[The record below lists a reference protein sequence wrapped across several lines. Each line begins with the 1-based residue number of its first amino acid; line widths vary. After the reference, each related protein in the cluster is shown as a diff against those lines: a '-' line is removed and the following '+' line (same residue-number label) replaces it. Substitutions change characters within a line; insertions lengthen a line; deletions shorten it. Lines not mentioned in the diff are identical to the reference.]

1 MTEAAPFVHPYIPN
15 SAPATREAMLRAVGA
30 SSTEELLEAIPEKL
44 RLRRPLDVP
53 AAFRS
58 EFELD
63 RHLQQVL
70 AKNEPASDA
79 PSFLGSGCYPHYVP
93 AICDEIN
100 TRGEFLTAYAGETYE
115 DHGKWQAL
123 YEYTSLMADL
133 LEMDVVNVP
142 TYDGYQALAT
152 SLRMAV
158 RITGRPRVVI
168 PDTIER
174 GKRERVEGF
183 LEGVAEVV
191 TVASDAQTGAI
202 DEAALAEAVDE
213 TVAAVLIESP
223 NYLGVVEAGA
233 ERIARLAHEQG
244 AIVVCSTDPLS
255 LGFLPAP
262 ASWGADIV
270 CGDIQ
275 SLGLG
280 MHFGG
285 ANGGFIATHDDE
297 RFIYEFPSR
306 LFGIAPTRVE
316 GELGFVDVAYER
328 TSLAMREEGVEWVGT
343 AAALWGITAAVY
355 LGLMGPAGMSEIG
368 ETIAANTRLAMQAV
382 GDIDGVTVLHDSS
395 PHWREFAVRFD
406 GRNAADVNAALLERG
421 IHGGATARDVF
432 GPAADE
438 SEAVYCVTETHS
450 ADDIAELAAAL
461 KEILA

>member
-44 RLRRPLDVP
+44 RLRRSLDVP

-63 RHLQQVL
+63 RHLQKVL

-202 DEAALAEAVDE
+202 DEAALAEAVDD

-233 ERIARLAHEQG
+233 ERIAFADEVLGPLDRHDPDRKMRLVDALRLYLRLAGSMEDVFGQ
-244 AIVVCSTDPLS
+244 
-255 LGFLPAP
+255 
-262 ASWGADIV
+262 
-270 CGDIQ
+270 
-275 SLGLG
+275 LG
-280 MHFGG
+280 MHRH
-285 ANGGFIATHDDE
+285 TL
-297 RFIYEFPSR
+297 R
-306 LFGIAPTRVE
+306 
-316 GELGFVDVAYER
+316 
-328 TSLAMREEGVEWVGT
+328 
-343 AAALWGITAAVY
+343 
-355 LGLMGPAGMSEIG
+355 
-368 ETIAANTRLAMQAV
+368 TRLALISELTGRSLVEPDDRFELWLAV
-382 GDIDGVTVLHDSS
+382 
-395 PHWREFAVRFD
+395 EM
-406 GRNAADVNAALLERG
+406 
-421 IHGGATARDVF
+421 RDLT
-432 GPAADE
+432 
-438 SEAVYCVTETHS
+438 EAGE
-450 ADDIAELAAAL
+450 
-461 KEILA
+461 

>member
-15 SAPATREAMLRAVGA
+15 SAPNTRQAMLEAVSA
-30 SSTEELLEAIPEKL
+30 SSIEELLEAIPEKL
-44 RLRRPLDVP
+44 RLQRPLNVP
-53 AAFRS
+53 EAFRS

-63 RHLQQVL
+63 RHLQRVL
-70 AKNEPASDA
+70 AKNKPATSTV
-79 PSFLGSGCYPHYVP
+79 SFLGSGCYPHYVP

-100 TRGEFLTAYAGETYE
+100 TRGEFLTAYAGESYE

-158 RITGRPRVVI
+158 RITGRARVIV
-168 PDTIER
+168 PETIDR
-174 GKRERVEGF
+174 SKLERVEGF

-191 TVASDAQTGAI
+191 LVPSDPATGAI
-202 DEAALAEAVDE
+202 DEQRLAALVDE
-213 TVAAVLIESP
+213 TVGAVLIETP

-233 ERIARLAHEQG
+233 ERIARLAHDSG
-244 AIVVCSTDPLS
+244 AIVVCATDPLS
-255 LGFLPAP
+255 IGFLPAP

-297 RFIYEFPSR
+297 RFVYEFPSR
-306 LFGIAPTRVE
+306 LFGIAPTRVD

-355 LGLMGPAGMSEIG
+355 LGLMGPQGMTEIG
-368 ETIAANTRLAMQAV
+368 ETIAANTRLAMTKLAA
-382 GDIDGVTVLHDSS
+382 IKGVTVLHQDS
-395 PHWREFAVRFD
+395 PHWREFAVRFE
-406 GRNAADVNAALLERG
+406 GRTAADVNKALLERG
-421 IHGGATARDVF
+421 IFGGASAQDVF
-432 GPAADE
+432 GQQADA
-438 SEAVYCVTETHS
+438 SEAVYCVTETHT
-450 ADDIAELAAAL
+450 ADDIDDLTAAL
-461 KEILA
+461 KEIMA